1 MAMNIS
7 ALFEL
12 AAPQAG
18 ITATKLPVAL
28 DGLFADLMT
37 NALSEPSL
45 VTSFRFEEP
54 SSGPP
59 GTAPPPDIPLA
70 GICGEELKTE
80 EPNAQSKKPDLPA
93 QESQAASMAPLWFP
107 VQAQQLQATP
117 DNEAVQQFLESRG
130 LADAAPVDPVEAA
143 FIQLVSD
150 PGLNVKMVRFESV
163 PVAPAP
169 AEQEVALTK
178 PLLQSEAPD
187 PVVRNVAQQPEASS
201 VPPTDLEVPIVAAPE
216 KKEPTPSQPNL
227 IRREIAAEVDP
238 VMRLLSKQFPTESK
252 GLGAVPTI
260 AVPEPKATPIVQSG
274 SLDLGDGGEDP
285 AAFAQVFVEEIE
297 QEPSKKGNAL
307 TTVTPS
313 EIPAA
318 KGAVTTVHPSD
329 LRSESPNALRDR
341 VIHQVAD
348 RIEMLA
354 ATRKDSITI
363 LLDPINLGEIKL
375 VIDQTG
381 GQLDAKVYAQDERV
395 RQVLQASHPQL
406 CQTLDQR
413 GIKLDT
419 FHVSDFAA
427 TGHDMAQHREA
438 PGDQRSHAHAP
449 RSTFAAEPSRQPKAA
464 FRSRGVD
471 YTI

>member
-1 MAMNIS
+1 MVMAMNIS

-187 PVVRNVAQQPEASS
+187 PVVRNVAQQPEA
-201 VPPTDLEVPIVAAPE
+201 
-216 KKEPTPSQPNL
+216 
-227 IRREIAAEVDP
+227 
-238 VMRLLSKQFPTESK
+238 
-252 GLGAVPTI
+252 
-260 AVPEPKATPIVQSG
+260 
-274 SLDLGDGGEDP
+274 
-285 AAFAQVFVEEIE
+285 
-297 QEPSKKGNAL
+297 
-307 TTVTPS
+307 
-313 EIPAA
+313 
-318 KGAVTTVHPSD
+318 
-329 LRSESPNALRDR
+329 
-341 VIHQVAD
+341 
-348 RIEMLA
+348 
-354 ATRKDSITI
+354 
-363 LLDPINLGEIKL
+363 
-375 VIDQTG
+375 
-381 GQLDAKVYAQDERV
+381 
-395 RQVLQASHPQL
+395 
-406 CQTLDQR
+406 
-413 GIKLDT
+413 
-419 FHVSDFAA
+419 
-427 TGHDMAQHREA
+427 
-438 PGDQRSHAHAP
+438 
-449 RSTFAAEPSRQPKAA
+449 
-464 FRSRGVD
+464 
-471 YTI
+471 